1 MMRRNEVY
9 MFQLALKSQWCDF
22 KHILKSWK
30 VTGVILFIVIMF
42 VPMFSPAF
50 ETNYLYIAWLFELT
64 ICGFLPGY
72 EKIYHVLPMS
82 PADRKELLVYRQ
94 FILEAVLVVVCI
106 LAITI
111 CSVISGEIIV
121 NPVYITGLIL
131 MTFESFSAIAFC
143 SFYKEAKLNEKGFG
157 IFFSILIWVA
167 YITGIFLGADNNQRM
182 PAVLLVLIACFL
194 QFIVK
199 LYYMIHAHFEEYH
212 HVDFFEGNARQKKKA
227 MSEEIF

>member
-1 MMRRNEVY
+1 MRRRNEVY

-30 VTGVILFIVIMF
+30 VVGVILFIVIMF
-42 VPMFSPAF
+42 IPVFSPAL
-50 ETNYLYIAWLFELT
+50 ETNYLYLAWLFEFT

-82 PADRKELLVYRQ
+82 SADRKELLVYRQ
-94 FILEAVLVVVCI
+94 FILEAVLVLVCI
-106 LAITI
+106 LAIII
-111 CSVISGEIIV
+111 CSAIYGEIIV
-121 NPVYITGLIL
+121 NPIYITSLVL
-131 MTFESFSAIAFC
+131 MMYESFSAIAFC
-143 SFYKEAKLNEKGFG
+143 GFYKEAKLNEKGFG

-167 YITGIFLGADNNQRM
+167 YISGIFLGAGYNM
-182 PAVLLVLIACFL
+182 SGVILVMIACFL

-212 HVDFFEGNARQKKKA
+212 QVDFFEGNVNQKKKA

>member
-1 MMRRNEVY
+1 

-30 VTGVILFIVIMF
+30 VVGVIIFIVFMF
-42 VPMFSPAF
+42 TPEFSPGMR
-50 ETNYLYIAWLFELT
+50 TNYLCLAWLFEFT

-94 FILEAVLVVVCI
+94 FILEAVLMLACI
-106 LAITI
+106 LAIII
-111 CSVISGEIIV
+111 CSVISGSIIA
-121 NPVYITGLIL
+121 NPVYITGFVL
-131 MTFESFSAIAFC
+131 MMFESFSAIAFC
-143 SFYKEAKLNEKGFG
+143 GFYKEAKVNEKGFG

-167 YITGIFLGADNNQRM
+167 YITGLFLGADNKHQM
-182 PAVLLVLIACFL
+182 SSILLVLISCFL

-212 HVDFFEGNARQKKKA
+212 HVDFFEGNASQKKKA